1 MGMHVRFG
9 HCIEL
14 ERQESEMRKT
24 HRGIQALLV
33 TATISVWAG
42 TASANL
48 TTVHAPAAGEQSQYQ
63 ILSHVYGGTFLAAVN
78 NAPSYTNGPVTAT
91 RVDDFLAG
99 GGQGTDLH
107 LVDVPAPGNT
117 DQQWVD
123 GIASVRAEARFAAY
137 SQQFGY
143 SDALHPV
150 YDNLFN
156 VTGSQYAVSGSASH
170 QFSMGVPWN
179 WARSGQ
185 GGNFYS
191 QESRNNHEDHMV
203 TYQITGLTGL
213 DPGEAVW
220 MLFWEDLPS
229 SCSDRDFNDL
239 AVEVRASAVPLPG
252 ADILAMIGFAGL
264 SVLRYRRK
272 A

>member
-1 MGMHVRFG
+1 
-9 HCIEL
+9 
-14 ERQESEMRKT
+14 MRKT

-117 DQQWVD
+117 DQLWVD
-123 GIASVRAEARFAAY
+123 GIAIASAEAKFAAY
-137 SQQFGY
+137 SQKFGY
-143 SDALHPV
+143 DV
-150 YDNLFN
+150 GGGYVNLFD

-203 TYQITGLTGL
+203 TYQITGLP
-213 DPGEAVW
+213 DPGRAVW

-252 ADILAMIGFAGL
+252 ADILAMIGFAGV